1 VLVALFLG
9 LLLCGVIAVVGVT
22 LGSGASLR
30 GGVGQST
37 FAPPAVSDVARQY
50 RLGAGHLD
58 VNLSAVT
65 FPARGRTVDASV
77 GLGLLTV
84 EVPANAAV
92 TVDAHVGVGQVE
104 VFGQSGRD
112 GQGEWVPNA
121 PAPRG
126 TPHLTLDAHVG
137 MGDIQVT
144 RG

>member
-9 LLLCGVIAVVGVT
+9 LLLCSVIAVVSVT
-22 LGSGASLR
+22 LGSGASLG

-37 FAPPAVSDVARQY
+37 FAPSAVAHVASQY

-58 VNLSAVT
+58 VDLSAVT

-84 EVPANAAV
+84 VVPADAAV

-104 VFGQSGRD
+104 VFGRSGRD
-112 GQGEWVPNA
+112 VQGKWAPNA
-121 PAPRG
+121 RAPQG

-137 MGDIQVT
+137 VGDIQVT

>member
-1 VLVALFLG
+1 M
-9 LLLCGVIAVVGVT
+9 
-22 LGSGASLR
+22 
-30 GGVGQST
+30 
-37 FAPPAVSDVARQY
+37 QY

-65 FPARGRTVDASV
+65 FPATGRTVDASV

-112 GQGEWVPNA
+112 VEGYWATNA
-121 PAPRG
+121 RG
-126 TPHLTLDAHVG
+126 PERTPHLTLDAHVG